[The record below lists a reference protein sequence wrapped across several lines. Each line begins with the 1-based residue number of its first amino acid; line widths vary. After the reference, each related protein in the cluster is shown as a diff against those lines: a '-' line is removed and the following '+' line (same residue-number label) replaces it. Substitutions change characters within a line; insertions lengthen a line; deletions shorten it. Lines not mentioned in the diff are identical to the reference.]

1 MKVNILSPLS
11 AESCAQ
17 RLRKR
22 LWWLTP
28 LWADFSYY
36 GTKSKNPIGTHIHVH
51 TYGAEMFQQFLCPF
65 PDPHLQ
71 ELTAPSV
78 PCEKPLNASRMAPV
92 STDFAHLPL
101 EGFCSFSVC
110 LGGRAWA
117 KRQTVIHVGSCYNG
131 KGKMNHLNPFSQPL
145 LFPWETTET
154 AAFGPLIIHKPVY
167 SFIDINACC
176 NHCKFKCAKRSGK
189 FKPD

>member
-1 MKVNILSPLS
+1 MAPRVK
-11 AESCAQ
+11 
-17 RLRKR
+17 
-22 LWWLTP
+22 TP
-28 LWADFSYY
+28 LARTHTEQRCSSSSWAPFL
-36 GTKSKNPIGTHIHVH
+36 IHI
-51 TYGAEMFQQFLCPF
+51 
-65 PDPHLQ
+65 LQ

-78 PCEKPLNASRMAPV
+78 PWEKSLDASRTAPA

-101 EGFCSFSVC
+101 EGFCSFSVLEEG
-110 LGGRAWA
+110 LG
-117 KRQTVIHVGSCYNG
+117 QTTNCIRVGSCYNR

-154 AAFGPLIIHKPVY
+154 GAFGPLIIHKPVH
-167 SFIDINACC
+167 SFIDIKACY